1 MTDLEKAAR
10 QALELRQLAEKFCE
24 VWRYGIKI
32 DSSDVKLLLDVANTL
47 EQQAKPV
54 KGGNK

>member
-1 MTDLEKAAR
+1 MTTLE
-10 QALELRQLAEKFCE
+10 QAQQLRELAEKFCE